1 MNKKRNRGSL
11 IVAVCLLGVVLLIFL
26 VSELKINRSNAMQLN
41 MASESEAALMAAHSG
56 LEAASSY
63 LKDKMGGINFANNPN
78 DESIFK
84 ENHEIDWT
92 NTAGSGKITAV
103 NGETQY
109 KYSIKNG
116 KITAYGK
123 YTVKDG
129 KKDKSVI
136 KKLTANYITDYLG
149 VSANDYEYLYGRYKM
164 ANINAIYSY
173 DTQYPMEVW
182 INKCP
187 PSSTTPTSEIPFTYN
202 GSCDTRDLPKLTP
215 RYMVTNNDDS
225 SPDFGSYL
233 PTESFVNEI
242 TNIKTLISS
251 IYGDHAAVGAK
262 KNLYYDSSIINI
274 DAMVES
280 YIKNYK
286 QKHTILSRIIGLFQ
300 DEEDQK
306 RHFKKEVYA
315 QLDAKLNS
323 IGLSRSTIKDLLEMN
338 NEMGAGVIEKRN
350 DDDGETWRI
359 YPEKFRVKP
368 GRPGVMT
375 GRNIIGTKLRG
386 TVICEGDLII
396 EPTGDEYPI
405 LVFGGTLIVNG
416 TIRGKGAVVA
426 LNNIFI
432 CLNKDENT
440 TTGFNTDGSLIV
452 HAGNKLYISNKSSD
466 MDWLNLSKSG
476 EQFKSHFIGESN
488 IKELN
493 RAAKSNVNDILTG
506 YSNQITQN
514 SYTDNGGYISYN
526 GMIINKKLLRFFSS
540 GFYTDKEPMT
550 EVPPP
555 GENENPD
562 PPGIEPLTETGEG
575 DSATTPTDTT
585 GTPVTESDS
594 GGVSGSNT
602 DPS

>member
-41 MASESEAALMAAHSG
+41 MVSESEAALMAAHSG

-63 LKDKMGGINFANNPN
+63 LKDKMGEINFANNPN

-84 ENHEIDWT
+84 ERHDVDWT
-92 NTAGSGKITAV
+92 DTVDHEKNMSV

-116 KITAYGK
+116 KITAYGR

-136 KKLTANYITDYLG
+136 RKLTANYITDYLG

-173 DTQYPMEVW
+173 DTQYPMEAW
-182 INKCP
+182 INRCP
-187 PSSTTPTSEIPFTYN
+187 PSSTTTTSEIPFTYN
-202 GSCDTRDLPKLTP
+202 GSCDTRNLTKLSP

-225 SPDFGSYL
+225 SSDFGSYL
-233 PTESFVNEI
+233 PAESFVNEI

-251 IYGDHAAVGAK
+251 IYGDHAGGK
-262 KNLYYDSSIINI
+262 KNLYYDSSIIDI

-286 QKHTILSRIIGLFQ
+286 QKHTILSRIMNLFQ

-306 RHFKKEVYA
+306 RHFRDEVYA

-350 DDDGETWRI
+350 DDDCETWRI
-359 YPEKFRVKP
+359 YPKNFRVKP
-368 GRPGVMT
+368 GKPGVMT

-386 TVICEGDLII
+386 TVICEGDLIM

-416 TIRGKGAVVA
+416 TIKGKGAVVA

-488 IKELN
+488 IKDLN
-493 RAAKSNVNDILTG
+493 KTSQSNVNEILTG
-506 YSNQITQN
+506 YSNQISQN
-514 SYTDNGGYISYN
+514 SYSNNGGYISYN
-526 GMIINKKLLRFFSS
+526 NMLINRKLLRFFSS

-555 GENENPD
+555 GETDPD
-562 PPGIEPLTETGEG
+562 PTATMSPSVSPDADAGG
-575 DSATTPTDTT
+575 DPPPTP
-585 GTPVTESDS
+585 SS
-594 GGVSGSNT
+594 HQ
-602 DPS
+602 